1 MSKAKKKVRWDD
13 PALTRLF
20 RYALP
25 YKWQLVMASI
35 WIVGAASMSSL
46 TATLLG
52 KLTDLGFY
60 EKEPWVIVAAPATL
74 IGVTLLYAVSTVMS
88 TYLLTKIS
96 QSMLVTL
103 RTELFARILHWP
115 FSNYQSH
122 STGLVCSKFV
132 NEANIA
138 LGGAVSAAII
148 LVRDS
153 LQIIALFAVLFWQ
166 NWQLTLVALVVG
178 PVGALIMRAISQRT
192 KRIVKASQAAIA
204 GILSRVQESYKAERL
219 VKISDT
225 YDFEMDRFRP
235 INQKIRRTELKRQIM
250 QGLGTPVT
258 QVITMSGV
266 AVVVAYAL
274 FEAQAGRLTIGEFI
288 TFLSAMML
296 LMPPLQHL
304 AGLNATFAS
313 ISVAAKSIFDT
324 MDEAVEDDKG
334 TVELKDVKGAIE
346 FKDVHLTYPGTTRE
360 AIKGVT
366 FSVRPGEHV
375 ALVGLSGSGK
385 SSMVN
390 LVPRFWSVTSGAVTV
405 DGVNV
410 EDCTLTSLRNHIAVV
425 SQNVILFDT
434 TIRENIAYGMPE
446 VSEAAIEKAVEAAA
460 LTEVVAALPKG
471 LDTPVGEAGGLLS
484 GGQKQRISIARAL
497 LKDAPILILDEAT
510 SALDSESENQIKEAL
525 ETLMRGRTCLTVA
538 HRLSTIDRAD
548 RIVVMQYGVIVEEG
562 TPAELLAKGGAYARM
577 VRLQTGV
584 GRECCNFPDN
594 KKASKNT
601 L

>member
-25 YKWQLVMASI
+25 YKWQLVMASV

-60 EKEPWVIVAAPATL
+60 EKESWVIAAAPATL

-96 QSMLVTL
+96 QSILVTL

-115 FSNYQSH
+115 FANYQSH

-346 FKDVHLTYPGTTRE
+346 FKDVRLTYPGTTRE

-366 FSVRPGEHV
+366 LSVRPGEHV

-410 EDCTLTSLRNHIAVV
+410 EDCTLASLRNHIAVV

-434 TIRENIAYGMPE
+434 TIRENITYGMPE
-446 VSEAAIEKAVEAAA
+446 VSEAAIEKAMEAAA

-548 RIVVMQYGVIVEEG
+548 RIVVMQDGVIVEEG

-584 GRECCNFPDN
+584 GREC
-594 KKASKNT
+594 
-601 L
+601 

>member
-60 EKEPWVIVAAPATL
+60 EKESWVIAAAPATL

-115 FSNYQSH
+115 FANYQSH

-324 MDEAVEDDKG
+324 MDEAVEEDKG
-334 TVELKDVKGAIE
+334 TVELKNVKGAIE

-366 FSVRPGEHV
+366 LSVRPGEHV

-410 EDCTLTSLRNHIAVV
+410 EDCTLASLRDHIAVV

-510 SALDSESENQIKEAL
+510 SALDSESENQIKDAL
-525 ETLMRGRTCLTVA
+525 EMLMKGRTCLTVA

-548 RIVVMQYGVIVEEG
+548 RIVVMQDGVIVEEG

-577 VRLQTGV
+577 VRLQTGIAEV
-584 GRECCNFPDN
+584 
-594 KKASKNT
+594 KN
-601 L
+601 

>member
-60 EKEPWVIVAAPATL
+60 EKESWVIAAAPATL

-96 QSMLVTL
+96 QSILVTL

-115 FSNYQSH
+115 FANYQSH

-225 YDFEMDRFRP
+225 YDFEMDRFSP
-235 INQKIRRTELKRQIM
+235 INQKIRRTELKRQVM

-324 MDEAVEDDKG
+324 MDEAVEEDKG
-334 TVELKDVKGAIE
+334 TVELKNVKGAIE

-366 FSVRPGEHV
+366 LSVRPGEHV

-410 EDCTLTSLRNHIAVV
+410 EDCTLTSLRDHIAVV

-434 TIRENIAYGMPE
+434 TVRENITYGMPE

-471 LDTPVGEAGGLLS
+471 LDTLVGEAGGLLS

-525 ETLMRGRTCLTVA
+525 EMLMKGRTCLTVA

-548 RIVVMQYGVIVEEG
+548 RIVVMKDGGIVEEG
-562 TPAELLAKGGAYARM
+562 TPAELLAKDGAYARM
-577 VRLQTGV
+577 VRLQTGTT
-584 GRECCNFPDN
+584 GY
-594 KKASKNT
+594 T
-601 L
+601 

>member
-25 YKWQLVMASI
+25 YKWQLVMASV

-60 EKEPWVIVAAPATL
+60 EKESWVIAAAPATL

-96 QSMLVTL
+96 QSILVTL

-115 FSNYQSH
+115 FANYQSH

-324 MDEAVEDDKG
+324 MDEAVEEDKG

-346 FKDVHLTYPGTTRE
+346 FKDARLTYPGTTRE

-366 FSVRPGEHV
+366 LSVRPGEHV

-410 EDCTLTSLRNHIAVV
+410 EDCTLASLRNHIAVV
-425 SQNVILFDT
+425 SQNVILFDA
-434 TIRENIAYGMPE
+434 TIWENIVYGLSN
-446 VSEAAIEKAVEAAA
+446 VTDEAVQKAVESAA
-460 LTEVVAALPKG
+460 LTDVIAALPQG
-471 LDTPVGEAGGLLS
+471 LDTPVGEAGSLLS

-497 LKDAPILILDEAT
+497 LKNAPILILDEAT

-525 ETLMRGRTCLTVA
+525 ETLMKGRTCLTVA
-538 HRLSTIDRAD
+538 HRLSMIDRAD
-548 RIVVMQYGVIVEEG
+548 RIVVMKNGEIVEEG
-562 TPAELLAKGGAYARM
+562 TPAELMAKDGAYAKM

-584 GRECCNFPDN
+584 VE
-594 KKASKNT
+594 
-601 L
+601 

>member
-25 YKWQLVMASI
+25 YKWQLVMASV

-60 EKEPWVIVAAPATL
+60 EKEPWVIAAAPATL

-96 QSMLVTL
+96 QSILVTL

-115 FSNYQSH
+115 FANYQSH

-346 FKDVHLTYPGTTRE
+346 FKDVHLTYPGTTKE

-366 FSVRPGEHV
+366 LSVRPGEHV

-390 LVPRFWSVTSGAVTV
+390 LVPRFWRVTSGAVTV
-405 DGVNV
+405 DGVNI
-410 EDCTLTSLRNHIAVV
+410 EDCTLASLRDHIAVV
-425 SQNVILFDT
+425 SQNVILFDV
-434 TIRENIAYGMPE
+434 TIRENIAYGMTH
-446 VSEAAIEKAVEAAA
+446 VTDEAVQKAVESAA
-460 LTEVVAALPKG
+460 LTDVIAALPQG
-471 LDTPVGEAGGLLS
+471 LDTPVGEAGSLLS

-497 LKDAPILILDEAT
+497 LKNAPILILDEAT

-525 ETLMRGRTCLTVA
+525 ETLMKGRTCLTVA

-548 RIVVMQYGVIVEEG
+548 RIVVMKDGGIVEEG
-562 TPAELLAKGGAYARM
+562 TPVELMAKDGAYARM
-577 VRLQTGV
+577 VRLQTGAV
-584 GRECCNFPDN
+584 TE
-594 KKASKNT
+594 
-601 L
+601 

>member
-25 YKWQLVMASI
+25 YKWQLVMATI

-46 TATLLG
+46 AATLLG
-52 KLTDLGFY
+52 RLTDLGFY
-60 EKEPWVIVAAPATL
+60 EKEPWVIAAAPATL

-115 FSNYQSH
+115 FANYQSH
-122 STGLVCSKFV
+122 STGVVCSKFV

-366 FSVRPGEHV
+366 LSVRPGEHV

-410 EDCTLTSLRNHIAVV
+410 EDCTLASLRDHIAVV

-434 TIRENIAYGMPE
+434 TIRENIAYGMLE
-446 VSEAAIEKAVEAAA
+446 ASEAAIEKAVEAAA
-460 LTEVVAALPKG
+460 LTEVVALPKG

-525 ETLMRGRTCLTVA
+525 ETLMKGRTCLTVA

-548 RIVVMQYGVIVEEG
+548 RIVVMQDGVIVEEG
-562 TPAELLAKGGAYARM
+562 TPTELMAKGGAYARM
-577 VRLQTGV
+577 VRLQTGSIE
-584 GRECCNFPDN
+584 R
-594 KKASKNT
+594 
-601 L
+601 

>member
-25 YKWQLVMASI
+25 YKWQLVMASV

-52 KLTDLGFY
+52 RLTDLGFY
-60 EKEPWVIVAAPATL
+60 EKESWVIAAAPATL

-115 FSNYQSH
+115 FANYQSH

-235 INQKIRRTELKRQIM
+235 INQKIRRTELKRQVM

-324 MDEAVEDDKG
+324 MDEAVEEDKG
-334 TVELKDVKGAIE
+334 TVELKNVQGAID
-346 FKDVHLTYPGTTRE
+346 FKDVRLTYPGTTRE

-366 FSVRPGEHV
+366 LSVRPGEHV

-410 EDCTLTSLRNHIAVV
+410 EDCTLASLRNHIAVV
-425 SQNVILFDT
+425 SQNVILFDA
-434 TIRENIAYGMPE
+434 TIWENIVYGLSN
-446 VSEAAIEKAVEAAA
+446 VTDEAVQKAVESAA
-460 LTEVVAALPKG
+460 LTDVIAALPQG
-471 LDTPVGEAGGLLS
+471 LDTPVGEAGSLLS

-497 LKDAPILILDEAT
+497 LKNAPILILDEAT

-525 ETLMRGRTCLTVA
+525 ETLMKGRTCLTVA
-538 HRLSTIDRAD
+538 HRLSMIDRAD
-548 RIVVMQYGVIVEEG
+548 RIVVMKNGEIVEEG
-562 TPAELLAKGGAYARM
+562 TPAELMAKDGAYAKM

-584 GRECCNFPDN
+584 VE
-594 KKASKNT
+594 
-601 L
+601 

>member
-52 KLTDLGFY
+52 RLTDLGFY
-60 EKEPWVIVAAPATL
+60 EKESWVIAAAPATL

-96 QSMLVTL
+96 QSILVTL

-115 FSNYQSH
+115 FANYQSH

-192 KRIVKASQAAIA
+192 KRIVKASQVAIA

-250 QGLGTPVT
+250 QGVGTPVT

-366 FSVRPGEHV
+366 LSVWPGEHV

-390 LVPRFWSVTSGAVTV
+390 LVPRFWSVSSGAVTV

-410 EDCTLTSLRNHIAVV
+410 EDCTLASLRNHIAVV
-425 SQNVILFDT
+425 SQNVILFDA

-471 LDTPVGEAGGLLS
+471 LDTLVGEAGGLLS

-525 ETLMRGRTCLTVA
+525 ETLMKGRTCLTVA

-548 RIVVMQYGVIVEEG
+548 RIVVMQDGVIVEEG

-577 VRLQTGV
+577 VRLQTGNRV
-584 GRECCNFPDN
+584 
-594 KKASKNT
+594 
-601 L
+601 

>member
-60 EKEPWVIVAAPATL
+60 EKESWVIAAAPATL

-96 QSMLVTL
+96 QSILVTL

-115 FSNYQSH
+115 FANYQSH

-235 INQKIRRTELKRQIM
+235 INQKIRRTELKRQVM

-346 FKDVHLTYPGTTRE
+346 FKDVHLTYPGTTKE

-366 FSVRPGEHV
+366 LSVRPGEHV

-390 LVPRFWSVTSGAVTV
+390 LVPRFWRVSSGAVTV

-434 TIRENIAYGMPE
+434 TVRENIAYGMPE

-525 ETLMRGRTCLTVA
+525 EILMKGRTCLTVA

-548 RIVVMQYGVIVEEG
+548 RIVVMQDGVIVEEG

-584 GRECCNFPDN
+584 GREC
-594 KKASKNT
+594 
-601 L
+601 

>member
-60 EKEPWVIVAAPATL
+60 EKESWVIAAAPATL

-115 FSNYQSH
+115 FANYQSH

-225 YDFEMDRFRP
+225 YDFEMDRFRT

-324 MDEAVEDDKG
+324 MDEAVEEDKG
-334 TVELKDVKGAIE
+334 TVELKNVKGAIE
-346 FKDVHLTYPGTTRE
+346 FKDVRLTYPGTTRE

-366 FSVRPGEHV
+366 LSVRPGEHV

-410 EDCTLTSLRNHIAVV
+410 EDCTLTSLRDHIAVV

-434 TIRENIAYGMPE
+434 TVRENIAYGMPE

-460 LTEVVAALPKG
+460 LTDVVAALPKG

-525 ETLMRGRTCLTVA
+525 ETLMKGRTCLTVA

-548 RIVVMQYGVIVEEG
+548 RIVVMQDGEIVEEG
-562 TPAELLAKGGAYARM
+562 APAELLAKGGAYARM

-584 GRECCNFPDN
+584 GREC
-594 KKASKNT
+594 
-601 L
+601 

>member
-577 VRLQTGV
+577 VRLQTGM
-584 GRECCNFPDN
+584 
-594 KKASKNT
+594 
-601 L
+601 

>member
-25 YKWQLVMASI
+25 YKWQLVMASV

-60 EKEPWVIVAAPATL
+60 EKEPWVIAAAPATL

-96 QSMLVTL
+96 QSILVTL

-115 FSNYQSH
+115 FANYQSH

-192 KRIVKASQAAIA
+192 KRIVRESQSAIA

-225 YDFEMDRFRP
+225 YDFEMARFRP
-235 INQKIRRTELKRQIM
+235 INQKIRQTELKRQIM

-366 FSVRPGEHV
+366 LSVRPGEHV

-460 LTEVVAALPKG
+460 LPEVVAALPKG
-471 LDTPVGEAGGLLS
+471 LDTLVGEAGGLLS

-525 ETLMRGRTCLTVA
+525 ETLMKGRTCLTVA

-548 RIVVMQYGVIVEEG
+548 RIVVMQDGVIVEEG

-577 VRLQTGV
+577 VRLQTGNRV
-584 GRECCNFPDN
+584 
-594 KKASKNT
+594 
-601 L
+601 

>member
-1 MSKAKKKVRWDD
+1 MSKTKKKVRWDD

-60 EKEPWVIVAAPATL
+60 EQQPWVIAAAPATL

-96 QSMLVTL
+96 QSILVTL

-115 FSNYQSH
+115 FANYQSH

-178 PVGALIMRAISQRT
+178 PAGALIMRAISQRT

-324 MDEAVEDDKG
+324 LDEAVEEDKG
-334 TVELKDVKGAIE
+334 TVELKNVKGAIE
-346 FKDVHLTYPGTTRE
+346 FKDVRLTYPETTRE

-366 FSVRPGEHV
+366 LSVRPGEHV

-525 ETLMRGRTCLTVA
+525 ETLMKGRTCLTVA

-548 RIVVMQYGVIVEEG
+548 RIVVMQDGEIVEEG
-562 TPAELLAKGGAYARM
+562 APAELLAKGGAYARM

-584 GRECCNFPDN
+584 GREC
-594 KKASKNT
+594 
-601 L
+601 

>member
-1 MSKAKKKVRWDD
+1 MSKTKKKVRWDD

-60 EKEPWVIVAAPATL
+60 EQQPWVIAAAPATL

-96 QSMLVTL
+96 QSILVTL
-103 RTELFARILHWP
+103 RTELFGRILHWP
-115 FSNYQSH
+115 FAAYQSH
-122 STGLVCSKFV
+122 PTGLVCSKFV

-138 LGGAVSAAII
+138 LGGAVSTAII

-166 NWQLTLVALVVG
+166 NWQLTLVALIVG

-192 KRIVKASQAAIA
+192 KRIVRESQSAIA

-235 INQKIRRTELKRQIM
+235 INQKIRRTELKRQVM

-366 FSVRPGEHV
+366 LSVWPGEHV

-390 LVPRFWSVTSGAVTV
+390 LVPRFWSVSSGAVTV

-410 EDCTLTSLRNHIAVV
+410 EDCTLASLRNHIAVV
-425 SQNVILFDT
+425 SQNVILFDA

-471 LDTPVGEAGGLLS
+471 LDTLVGEAGGLLS

-525 ETLMRGRTCLTVA
+525 ETLMKGRTCLTVA

-548 RIVVMQYGVIVEEG
+548 RIVVMQDGVIVEEG

-577 VRLQTGV
+577 VRLQTGNRV
-584 GRECCNFPDN
+584 
-594 KKASKNT
+594 
-601 L
+601 

>member
-25 YKWQLVMASI
+25 YKWQLVMASV

-60 EKEPWVIVAAPATL
+60 EKESWVIAAAPATL

-115 FSNYQSH
+115 FANYQSH

-324 MDEAVEDDKG
+324 MDEAVEEDKG
-334 TVELKDVKGAIE
+334 TVELKDVRGAIE

-366 FSVRPGEHV
+366 LSVRPGEHV

-460 LTEVVAALPKG
+460 LKEVVATLPKG

-525 ETLMRGRTCLTVA
+525 EMLMKGRTCLTVA

-548 RIVVMQYGVIVEEG
+548 RIVVMQDGVIVEEG

-577 VRLQTGV
+577 VRLQTGNRV
-584 GRECCNFPDN
+584 
-594 KKASKNT
+594 
-601 L
+601 

>member
-60 EKEPWVIVAAPATL
+60 EKESWVIAAAPATL

-96 QSMLVTL
+96 QSILVTL

-115 FSNYQSH
+115 FANYQSH
-122 STGLVCSKFV
+122 STGVVCSKFV

-235 INQKIRRTELKRQIM
+235 INQKIRRTELKRQVM

-346 FKDVHLTYPGTTRE
+346 FKNVHLTYPGTTRE

-366 FSVRPGEHV
+366 LSVRPGEHV

-390 LVPRFWSVTSGAVTV
+390 LVPRFWRVSSGAVTV

-434 TIRENIAYGMPE
+434 TVRENIAYGMPE

-471 LDTPVGEAGGLLS
+471 LDTPVGEAGSLLS

-525 ETLMRGRTCLTVA
+525 EILMKGRTCLTVA

-548 RIVVMQYGVIVEEG
+548 RIVVMQDGVIVEEG
-562 TPAELLAKGGAYARM
+562 TPVELLARGGAYARM
-577 VRLQTGV
+577 VRLQRG
-584 GRECCNFPDN
+584 NIKDN
-594 KKASKNT
+594 
-601 L
+601 

>member
-1 MSKAKKKVRWDD
+1 MSKVKKKVRWDD

-20 RYALP
+20 RYAVP
-25 YKWQLVMASI
+25 YKWQLALASV
-35 WIVGAASMSSL
+35 WILGAASMSSL

-60 EKEPWVIVAAPATL
+60 EQQPWVIAAAPATL

-96 QSMLVTL
+96 QSILVTL
-103 RTELFARILHWP
+103 RTELFGRILHWP
-115 FSNYQSH
+115 FAAYQSH
-122 STGLVCSKFV
+122 PTGLVCSKFV

-166 NWQLTLVALVVG
+166 NWQLTLVALIVG

-192 KRIVKASQAAIA
+192 KRIVRESQSAIA

-225 YDFEMDRFRP
+225 YDFEMARFRP
-235 INQKIRRTELKRQIM
+235 INQKIRQTELKRQIM

-346 FKDVHLTYPGTTRE
+346 FKDVHLTYPGTTKE

-366 FSVRPGEHV
+366 LSVRPGEHV

-390 LVPRFWSVTSGAVTV
+390 LVPRFWRVSSGAVTV

-410 EDCTLTSLRNHIAVV
+410 EDCTLTSLRDHIAVV
-425 SQNVILFDT
+425 SQNVILFDA
-434 TIRENIAYGMPE
+434 TIRENIAYGLTH
-446 VSEAAIEKAVEAAA
+446 VTDEAVQKAVESAA
-460 LTEVVAALPKG
+460 LTDVIAALPQG
-471 LDTPVGEAGGLLS
+471 LDTPVGEAGSLLS

-525 ETLMRGRTCLTVA
+525 ETLMQGRTCLTVA

-548 RIVVMQYGVIVEEG
+548 RIVVMKDGGIVEEG
-562 TPAELLAKGGAYARM
+562 TPAELLAKDGAYARM
-577 VRLQTGV
+577 VRLQTG
-584 GRECCNFPDN
+584 
-594 KKASKNT
+594 SK
-601 L
+601 

>member
-1 MSKAKKKVRWDD
+1 MNFLKNLWANFD
-13 PALTRLF
+13 PPLKRLI
-20 RYALP
+20 RYSFS
-25 YKWQLVMASI
+25 YKWMMAAACV
-35 WIVGAASMSSL
+35 WMVGAASMSSL

-60 EKEPWVIVAAPATL
+60 QQEAWVIAAAPAAL

-88 TYLLTKIS
+88 TYLLTKVS

-103 RTELFARILHWP
+103 RTELFTKILHWP
-115 FSNYQSH
+115 FSAYQQH

-166 NWQLTLVALVVG
+166 NWQLTLVACVVG
-178 PVGALIMRAISQRT
+178 PVGALILRAISRRT
-192 KRIVKASQAAIA
+192 RRIVKDSQAAIA
-204 GILSRVQESYKAERL
+204 DILSRVQESYKAERL
-219 VKISDT
+219 VKVSGT
-225 YDFEMDRFRP
+225 YDFEMNRFKP
-235 INQKIRRTELKRQIM
+235 INRQIRLTELKRQIM
-250 QGLGTPVT
+250 TGLGTPVT
-258 QVITMSGV
+258 QIVTMSGV

-274 FEAQAGRLTIGEFI
+274 YEAQAGRLTIGEFI
-288 TFLSAMML
+288 TFLSAMLL

-313 ISVAAKSIFDT
+313 ISVAAQSIFDM
-324 MDEAVEDDKG
+324 MDEPVEKDEG
-334 TVELKDVKGAIE
+334 QTQLKEVKGDIV
-346 FKDVHLTYPGTTRE
+346 FDKVHLTYPGTTTE

-366 FSVRPGEHV
+366 LHVKPGEHV
-375 ALVGLSGSGK
+375 ALVGQSGSGK

-390 LVPRFWSVTSGAVTV
+390 LVPRFWSVTAGKVTI

-410 EDCTLTSLRNHIAVV
+410 EDCTLTSLRNSIAIV
-425 SQNVILFDT
+425 SQDVILFDA
-434 TIRENIAYGMPE
+434 TIRENIAYGFPNATD
-446 VSEAAIEKAVEAAA
+446 EAVQQAAEAAA
-460 LTEVVAALPKG
+460 LTEVIAQLPKG

-497 LKDAPILILDEAT
+497 LKNAPILILDEAT
-510 SALDSESENQIKEAL
+510 SALDSESENRIKEAL
-525 ETLMRGRTCLTVA
+525 EKLMEGRTCLTVA

-548 RIVVMQYGVIVEEG
+548 RVVVMNQGMVVEMG
-562 TPAELLAKGGAYARM
+562 TPAELLAKDGAYAHM
-577 VRLQTGV
+577 VKLQTGTV
-584 GRECCNFPDN
+584 AP
-594 KKASKNT
+594 
-601 L
+601 

>member
-1 MSKAKKKVRWDD
+1 MSKVKKKVRWDD

-25 YKWQLVMASI
+25 YKWQLALASV
-35 WIVGAASMSSL
+35 WILGAASMSSL

-60 EKEPWVIVAAPATL
+60 EQQPWVIAAAPATL

-96 QSMLVTL
+96 QSILVTL
-103 RTELFARILHWP
+103 RTELFGRILHWP
-115 FSNYQSH
+115 FAAYQSH
-122 STGLVCSKFV
+122 PTGLVCSKFV

-166 NWQLTLVALVVG
+166 NWQLTLVALIVG

-192 KRIVKASQAAIA
+192 KRIVRESQSAIA

-225 YDFEMDRFRP
+225 YDFEMARFRP
-235 INQKIRRTELKRQIM
+235 INQKIRQTELKRQIM

-346 FKDVHLTYPGTTRE
+346 FKDVHLTYPGTTKE

-366 FSVRPGEHV
+366 LSVRPGEHV

-390 LVPRFWSVTSGAVTV
+390 LVPRFWRVTSGAVTV

-410 EDCTLTSLRNHIAVV
+410 EDCTLASLRAHIAVV
-425 SQNVILFDT
+425 SQNVILFDA
-434 TIRENIAYGMPE
+434 TIRENIAYGVPR
-446 VSEAAIEKAVEAAA
+446 VTDEAVQKAVESAA
-460 LTEVVAALPKG
+460 LTDVIAALPQG
-471 LDTPVGEAGGLLS
+471 LDTPVGEAGSLLS

-525 ETLMRGRTCLTVA
+525 ETLMKGRTCLTVA

-548 RIVVMQYGVIVEEG
+548 RIVVMKDGEIVEEG
-562 TPAELLAKGGAYARM
+562 TPAELMAKGGAYARM

-584 GRECCNFPDN
+584 GREC
-594 KKASKNT
+594 
-601 L
+601 

>member
-1 MSKAKKKVRWDD
+1 MSKVKKKVRWDD

-25 YKWQLVMASI
+25 YKWQLALASV
-35 WIVGAASMSSL
+35 WTLGAASMSSL

-60 EKEPWVIVAAPATL
+60 EQQPWVIAAAPATL

-96 QSMLVTL
+96 QSILVTL
-103 RTELFARILHWP
+103 RTELFGRILHWP
-115 FSNYQSH
+115 FAAYQSH
-122 STGLVCSKFV
+122 PTGLVCSKFV

-166 NWQLTLVALVVG
+166 NWQLTLVALIVG

-192 KRIVKASQAAIA
+192 KRIVRESQSAIA

-225 YDFEMDRFRP
+225 YDFEMARFRP
-235 INQKIRRTELKRQIM
+235 INQKIRQTELKRQIM

-258 QVITMSGV
+258 QVVTMSGV

-346 FKDVHLTYPGTTRE
+346 FKDVHLTYPGTTKE
-360 AIKGVT
+360 AIQGVT
-366 FSVRPGEHV
+366 LSVRPGEHV

-410 EDCTLTSLRNHIAVV
+410 EDCTLASLRDHIAVV
-425 SQNVILFDT
+425 SQNVILFDA
-434 TIRENIAYGMPE
+434 TIRENIAYGLSR
-446 VSEAAIEKAVEAAA
+446 VTDNAIWKAVESAA
-460 LTEVVAALPKG
+460 LTDVITALPQG
-471 LDTPVGEAGGLLS
+471 LNTSVGEAGSLLS

-497 LKDAPILILDEAT
+497 LKNAPILILDEAT

-525 ETLMRGRTCLTVA
+525 ETLMKGRTCLTVA
-538 HRLSTIDRAD
+538 HRLSTINRAD
-548 RIVVMQYGVIVEEG
+548 RIVVMKDGAIVEEG
-562 TPAELLAKGGAYARM
+562 TPAELMAKEGVYARM
-577 VRLQTGV
+577 VRLQV
-584 GRECCNFPDN
+584 GECVREDKFRLH
-594 KKASKNT
+594 A
-601 L
+601 

>member
-60 EKEPWVIVAAPATL
+60 EKEPWVIAAAPATL

-115 FSNYQSH
+115 FANYQSH

-235 INQKIRRTELKRQIM
+235 INQKIRRTELKRQVM

-346 FKDVHLTYPGTTRE
+346 FKDVRLTYPGTTRE

-366 FSVRPGEHV
+366 LSVRPGEHV

-410 EDCTLTSLRNHIAVV
+410 EDCSLTSLRNHIAVV

-434 TIRENIAYGMPE
+434 TVRENIAYGMPE
-446 VSEAAIEKAVEAAA
+446 VSEEAIEKAVEAAA
-460 LTEVVAALPKG
+460 LTDVVAALPKG

-525 ETLMRGRTCLTVA
+525 ETLMKGRTCLTVA

>member
-1 MSKAKKKVRWDD
+1 MSKTKKKVRWDD

-60 EKEPWVIVAAPATL
+60 EKESWVIAAAPATL

-96 QSMLVTL
+96 QSILVTL

-115 FSNYQSH
+115 FANYQSH

-296 LMPPLQHL
+296 LMSPLQHL

-346 FKDVHLTYPGTTRE
+346 FKDVRLTYPETTRE

-366 FSVRPGEHV
+366 LSVRPGEHV

-410 EDCTLTSLRNHIAVV
+410 EDCTLASLRNHIAVV

-434 TIRENIAYGMPE
+434 TVRENIAYGMPE

-525 ETLMRGRTCLTVA
+525 ETLMKGRTCLTVA

-548 RIVVMQYGVIVEEG
+548 RIVVMQDGVIVEEG

-584 GRECCNFPDN
+584 GREC
-594 KKASKNT
+594 
-601 L
+601 

>member
-13 PALTRLF
+13 PALMRLF

-25 YKWQLVMASI
+25 YKWQLVMASV

-60 EKEPWVIVAAPATL
+60 EKEPWVIAAAPATL

-115 FSNYQSH
+115 FANYQSH

-324 MDEAVEDDKG
+324 MDEAVEEDKG
-334 TVELKDVKGAIE
+334 TVELKNVKGAIE
-346 FKDVHLTYPGTTRE
+346 FKDVHLTYPETTRE

-366 FSVRPGEHV
+366 LSVRPGEHV

-405 DGVNV
+405 DGVDV
-410 EDCTLTSLRNHIAVV
+410 EDCTLASLRNHIAVV
-425 SQNVILFDT
+425 SQNVILFGT
-434 TIRENIAYGMPE
+434 TVRENIAYGMPE

-525 ETLMRGRTCLTVA
+525 ETLMKGRTCLTVA

-548 RIVVMQYGVIVEEG
+548 RIVVMQDGVIVEEG

-584 GRECCNFPDN
+584 GREC
-594 KKASKNT
+594 
-601 L
+601 

>member
-60 EKEPWVIVAAPATL
+60 EKEPWVIAAAPATL

-178 PVGALIMRAISQRT
+178 PVGALIMRAISRRT

-324 MDEAVEDDKG
+324 MDEAVEEDKG
-334 TVELKDVKGAIE
+334 TVELKNVKGAIE

-366 FSVRPGEHV
+366 LSVRPGEHV

-410 EDCTLTSLRNHIAVV
+410 EDCTLASLRDHIAVV

-434 TIRENIAYGMPE
+434 TVRENIAYGMPE

-460 LTEVVAALPKG
+460 LTEVVEALPKG

-525 ETLMRGRTCLTVA
+525 ETLMKGRTCLTVA

-548 RIVVMQYGVIVEEG
+548 RIVVMQDGVIVEEG
-562 TPAELLAKGGAYARM
+562 MPAELMEKGGAYARM
-577 VRLQTGV
+577 VRLQTGIAEV
-584 GRECCNFPDN
+584 
-594 KKASKNT
+594 KN
-601 L
+601 

>member
-60 EKEPWVIVAAPATL
+60 EKESWVIAAAPATL

-115 FSNYQSH
+115 FANYQSH

-178 PVGALIMRAISQRT
+178 PVGALIMRVISQRT

-324 MDEAVEDDKG
+324 MDEAVEEDKG
-334 TVELKDVKGAIE
+334 TVELKNVKGAIE
-346 FKDVHLTYPGTTRE
+346 FKDVHLTYPGTPRE

-366 FSVRPGEHV
+366 LSVRPGEHV

-525 ETLMRGRTCLTVA
+525 ETLMKGRTCLTVA

-548 RIVVMQYGVIVEEG
+548 RIVVMQDGVIVEEG

-577 VRLQTGV
+577 VRLQTGM
-584 GRECCNFPDN
+584 
-594 KKASKNT
+594 
-601 L
+601 

>member
-1 MSKAKKKVRWDD
+1 MSKVKKKVRWDD

-25 YKWQLVMASI
+25 YKWQLALASM
-35 WIVGAASMSSL
+35 WILGAASMSSL

-60 EKEPWVIVAAPATL
+60 EQQPWVIAAAPATL

-96 QSMLVTL
+96 QSILVTL
-103 RTELFARILHWP
+103 RTELFGRILHWP
-115 FSNYQSH
+115 FAAYQSH
-122 STGLVCSKFV
+122 PTGLVCSKFV

-166 NWQLTLVALVVG
+166 NWQLTLVALIVG

-192 KRIVKASQAAIA
+192 KRIVRESQSAIA

-225 YDFEMDRFRP
+225 YDFEMARFRP
-235 INQKIRRTELKRQIM
+235 INQKIRQTELKRQIM

-346 FKDVHLTYPGTTRE
+346 FKDVHLTYPGTTKE

-366 FSVRPGEHV
+366 LSVRPGEHV

-390 LVPRFWSVTSGAVTV
+390 LVPRFWRVTSGAVTV
-405 DGVNV
+405 DGINV
-410 EDCTLTSLRNHIAVV
+410 EDCTLASLRDHIAVV
-425 SQNVILFDT
+425 SQNVILFDA
-434 TIRENIAYGMPE
+434 TIRENLAYGLPH
-446 VSEAAIEKAVEAAA
+446 VTDEAMQKAVESAA
-460 LTEVVAALPKG
+460 LTDVIAALPQG
-471 LDTPVGEAGGLLS
+471 LDTPVGEAGNLLS

-525 ETLMRGRTCLTVA
+525 ETLMKGRTCLTVA

-548 RIVVMQYGVIVEEG
+548 RIVVMKDGGIVEEG
-562 TPAELLAKGGAYARM
+562 TPAELMAKDGAYARM
-577 VRLQTGV
+577 VRLQTGM
-584 GRECCNFPDN
+584 N
-594 KKASKNT
+594 

>member
-60 EKEPWVIVAAPATL
+60 EKESWVIAAAPATL

-115 FSNYQSH
+115 FANYQSH

-178 PVGALIMRAISQRT
+178 PVGAFIMRAISQRT

-366 FSVRPGEHV
+366 LSVRPGEHV

-460 LTEVVAALPKG
+460 LTDVVAALPKG

-525 ETLMRGRTCLTVA
+525 ELLMKGRTCLTVA

-548 RIVVMQYGVIVEEG
+548 RIVVMQDGVIVEEG

-577 VRLQTGV
+577 VRLQTG
-584 GRECCNFPDN
+584 EN
-594 KKASKNT
+594 KCR
-601 L
+601 

>member
-60 EKEPWVIVAAPATL
+60 EKESWVIAAAPATL

-115 FSNYQSH
+115 FANYQSH

-225 YDFEMDRFRP
+225 YDFEMDRFRT

-324 MDEAVEDDKG
+324 MDEAVEEDKG
-334 TVELKDVKGAIE
+334 TVELKNVKGAIE

-366 FSVRPGEHV
+366 LSVRSGEHV

-434 TIRENIAYGMPE
+434 TVRENIAYGMPE
-446 VSEAAIEKAVEAAA
+446 ASEAAIEKAVEAAA
-460 LTEVVAALPKG
+460 LAEVVAALPKG

-548 RIVVMQYGVIVEEG
+548 RIVVMQDGVIVEEG

-584 GRECCNFPDN
+584 GREC
-594 KKASKNT
+594 
-601 L
+601 

>member
-60 EKEPWVIVAAPATL
+60 EKESWVIAAAPATL

-96 QSMLVTL
+96 QSILVTL

-115 FSNYQSH
+115 FANYQSH

-204 GILSRVQESYKAERL
+204 GILSRVQESYKVERL

-346 FKDVHLTYPGTTRE
+346 FKDVRLTYPGTTRE

-366 FSVRPGEHV
+366 LSVRPGEHV

-446 VSEAAIEKAVEAAA
+446 VSEAAIEKAMEAAA

-525 ETLMRGRTCLTVA
+525 ETLMKGRTCLTVA

-548 RIVVMQYGVIVEEG
+548 RIVVMQDGEIVEEG
-562 TPAELLAKGGAYARM
+562 APAELLAKGGAYARM

-584 GRECCNFPDN
+584 GREC
-594 KKASKNT
+594 
-601 L
+601 

>member
-25 YKWQLVMASI
+25 YKWQLVMASV

-60 EKEPWVIVAAPATL
+60 EKEPWVIAAAPATL

-103 RTELFARILHWP
+103 RTELFARILRWP
-115 FSNYQSH
+115 FANYQSH

-324 MDEAVEDDKG
+324 MDEAVEEDKG
-334 TVELKDVKGAIE
+334 TVELKNVKGAIE

-366 FSVRPGEHV
+366 LSVRPGEHV

-410 EDCTLTSLRNHIAVV
+410 EDCTLASLRDHIAVV

-525 ETLMRGRTCLTVA
+525 EMLMKGRTCLTVA

-548 RIVVMQYGVIVEEG
+548 RIVVMQDGVIVEEG

-577 VRLQTGV
+577 VRLQTGIAEV
-584 GRECCNFPDN
+584 
-594 KKASKNT
+594 KN
-601 L
+601 

>member
-25 YKWQLVMASI
+25 YKWQLVMASV

-52 KLTDLGFY
+52 RLTDLGFY
-60 EKEPWVIVAAPATL
+60 EKESWVIAAAPATL

-115 FSNYQSH
+115 FANYQSH

-192 KRIVKASQAAIA
+192 KRIVKASRAAIA

-235 INQKIRRTELKRQIM
+235 INQKIRRTELKRQVM

-324 MDEAVEDDKG
+324 MDEAVEEDKG
-334 TVELKDVKGAIE
+334 TVELKNVQGAID
-346 FKDVHLTYPGTTRE
+346 FKDVRLTYPGTTRE

-366 FSVRPGEHV
+366 LSVRPGEHV

-410 EDCTLTSLRNHIAVV
+410 EDCTLASLRNHIAVV
-425 SQNVILFDT
+425 SQNVILFDA
-434 TIRENIAYGMPE
+434 TIWENIVYGLSN
-446 VSEAAIEKAVEAAA
+446 VTDEAVQKAVESAA
-460 LTEVVAALPKG
+460 LTDVIAALPQG
-471 LDTPVGEAGGLLS
+471 LDTPVGEAGSLLS

-497 LKDAPILILDEAT
+497 LKNAPILILDEAT

-525 ETLMRGRTCLTVA
+525 ETLMKGRTCLTVA
-538 HRLSTIDRAD
+538 HRLSMIDRAD
-548 RIVVMQYGVIVEEG
+548 RIVVMKNGEIVEEG
-562 TPAELLAKGGAYARM
+562 TPAELMAKDGAYAKM

-584 GRECCNFPDN
+584 VE
-594 KKASKNT
+594 
-601 L
+601 

>member
-20 RYALP
+20 HYALP
-25 YKWQLVMASI
+25 YKWQLVMASV

-60 EKEPWVIVAAPATL
+60 EKEPWVIAAAPATL

-96 QSMLVTL
+96 QSILVTL

-313 ISVAAKSIFDT
+313 ISVAAKSIFGT
-324 MDEAVEDDKG
+324 MDEAVEEDKG
-334 TVELKDVKGAIE
+334 TVELKNVKGAIE

-366 FSVRPGEHV
+366 LSVLPGEHV

-405 DGVNV
+405 DGVDV

-525 ETLMRGRTCLTVA
+525 ETLMKGRTCLTVA
-538 HRLSTIDRAD
+538 HRLSTIDHAD
-548 RIVVMQYGVIVEEG
+548 RIVVMQDGVIVEEG
-562 TPAELLAKGGAYARM
+562 TPAELMEKGGAYARM
-577 VRLQTGV
+577 VRLQTG
-584 GRECCNFPDN
+584 RSIYF
-594 KKASKNT
+594 
-601 L
+601 

>member
-60 EKEPWVIVAAPATL
+60 EKEPWVIAAAPATL

-324 MDEAVEDDKG
+324 MDEAVEEDKG
-334 TVELKDVKGAIE
+334 TVELKNVKGAIE

-366 FSVRPGEHV
+366 LSVRPGEHL

-385 SSMVN
+385 SSLVN
-390 LVPRFWSVTSGAVTV
+390 LVPRFWTATSGSVTV

-410 EDCTLTSLRNHIAVV
+410 KDCTLTSLRNHIAVV

-446 VSEAAIEKAVEAAA
+446 VSEVAIEKAVEAAA
-460 LTEVVAALPKG
+460 LTDVVAALPKG

-525 ETLMRGRTCLTVA
+525 ETLMKGRTCLTVA

-548 RIVVMQYGVIVEEG
+548 RIVVMQDGAIVEEG

-577 VRLQTGV
+577 VRLQTGM
-584 GRECCNFPDN
+584 
-594 KKASKNT
+594 
-601 L
+601 